1 MANAF
6 VKIVKLISLMLL
18 IGHWSGC
25 LMFLV
30 AMMQDFPADSWVSI
44 NELQVPLCV
53 ERRRQKKEN
62 CSTVGQPRPR
72 PTHMSHSPFIGVGR
86 SSSSPFWFHFRVLP
100 PVPGLSALPP

>member
-1 MANAF
+1 MYQNRVCARENTEKRNQFLDVANAF

-62 CSTVGQPRPR
+62 CSTVG
-72 PTHMSHSPFIGVGR
+72 
-86 SSSSPFWFHFRVLP
+86 
-100 PVPGLSALPP
+100 